1 MYGYTCFTYRPLQY
15 SLLVIM
21 YVLYC
26 LAVSRKVLKVI
37 GMWKMLNHGFER
49 MFNHECETVASSL

>member
-15 SLLVIM
+15 SLLVVM

-26 LAVSRKVLKVI
+26 LAVSRKVPKVI
-37 GMWKMLNHGFER
+37 GMWKMLNHVFER